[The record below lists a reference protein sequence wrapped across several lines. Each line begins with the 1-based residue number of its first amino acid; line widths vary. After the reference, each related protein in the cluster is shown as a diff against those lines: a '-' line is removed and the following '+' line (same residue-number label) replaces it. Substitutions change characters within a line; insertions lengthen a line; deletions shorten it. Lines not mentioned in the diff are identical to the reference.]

1 MKKKATS
8 TTLVLRRDEAA
19 ELTRRVVDLTDA
31 WLAGRNEKTKRGYLS
46 DLNDFARWLGEKE
59 THTAVER
66 LLQMGPGKANQTVM
80 LYIAAMKERKPSNR
94 PAADDE
100 RLSSSTI
107 SRRIAALRSMIKI
120 GRRIGMINW
129 TLDVEVPKAEARRD
143 VRGPGL
149 ADLQLI
155 NRAAAAMGDS
165 PRARRDRAILALLFD
180 LGLRRAELCG
190 LDLAD
195 VEMNANG
202 LPATVAIVGKG
213 HREKERLTVPDVTG
227 QALAAWIEA
236 RGNHAG
242 PLFERCDGRPV
253 DPDVRLSGETVRQ
266 VVERLGR
273 AAGVGRTVRPHGLR
287 HAAAT
292 AALDAGKHVRDVKKF
307 TRHSSLDMVL
317 RYDDARRDTAG
328 EIADL
333 LSRRR
338 EERR

>member
-8 TTLVLRRDEAA
+8 TTLVLRRDA
-19 ELTRRVVDLTDA
+19 ELARRVVDLTDA

-59 THTAVER
+59 THAAVER

-94 PAADDE
+94 AAADDE
-100 RLSSSTI
+100 RLSSATI
-107 SRRIAALRSMIKI
+107 SRRVAALRSMIKI
-120 GRRIGMINW
+120 GRRIGLINW
-129 TLDVEVPKAEARRD
+129 TLDVELPKAEARRD

-155 NRAAAAMGDS
+155 NRAAAVMGDS
-165 PRARRDRAILALLFD
+165 PQARRDRAILALLFD

-195 VEMNANG
+195 VEMNVNG

-227 QALAAWIEA
+227 HALAAWIEA
-236 RGNHAG
+236 RGNEPG
-242 PLFERCDGRPV
+242 PLFQRCDRRV
-253 DPDVRLSGETVRQ
+253 DPGVRLSGETVRQ
-266 VVERLGR
+266 VVARLGR
-273 AAGVGRTVRPHGLR
+273 AAGVARSVKPHGLR

-292 AALDAGKHVRDVKKF
+292 AALDAGKHVRDVRKF
-307 TRHSSLDMVL
+307 TRHASLDMVL